1 MSKSIDFSGL
11 QRLVMGDD
19 EVFDFLGD
27 WCGWEQ
33 ELFRGIDTSGGA
45 VCRVLLAWDVA

>member
-1 MSKSIDFSGL
+1 
-11 QRLVMGDD
+11 MGDD

-33 ELFRGIDTSGGA
+33 ESFRGVDTSGGA
-45 VCRVLLAWDVA
+45 VCRVILAWDVA